1 MKKRSILE
9 DVIET
14 AFKSPVAGVVMSVFF
29 AGLGLYLTNK
39 EATAGAKPADMIF
52 LPAVHMLGNICYL
65 LSALVLM
72 LAGIGYV
79 VTSGKRRTLRT
90 KTRADIS
97 YLSKNSLG
105 VAAPQ
110 NKAPQFK
117 TKDDYFRWKES
128 LMKKSS
134 ENPRTDALLQ
144 SRPTDDIQ
152 DENKASAMNMQK
164 KEISWTFD
172 SIYDALGNIDW
183 YQFEKFSAA
192 LLTSEGFTVERRG
205 GAHPDGGVDLIA
217 TKDSDTVFIQCKH
230 WKTWEIKPKTV
241 REMVGTMK
249 INHADTG
256 AIYTLK
262 GASKAA
268 LELAAQQDIRIEEG
282 NGLATRALSRLSKEQ
297 LDSILKADLH
307 HCPKCEAE
315 MVWRAGNFNSF
326 WGCSRYPKC
335 RGKLEYSGAR

>member
-1 MKKRSILE
+1 MKNRSILE
-9 DVIET
+9 DIIET
-14 AFKSPVAGVVMSVFF
+14 AFKNPIAGVVMSVFF

-39 EATAGAKPADMIF
+39 GAPAGAKPAAMIF
-52 LPAVHMLGNICYL
+52 LPAAHMFGKVCYL
-65 LSALVLM
+65 LSGIVLI

-79 VTSGKRRTLRT
+79 VTSAKRKTRRT

-97 YLSKNSLG
+97 ALSKTQLSI
-105 VAAPQ
+105 ADPP
-110 NKAPQFK
+110 NKTPQFK
-117 TKDDYFRWKES
+117 TKEDYFRWKES
-128 LMKKSS
+128 VMKKFSD
-134 ENPRTDALLQ
+134 NPRPDALLQ
-144 SRPTDDIQ
+144 SRLSGDIQ
-152 DENKASAMNMQK
+152 DQNKESAMNMQK

-172 SIYDALGNIDW
+172 SLYYALGNIDW
-183 YQFEKFSAA
+183 YQFEKLSEA
-192 LLTSEGFTVERRG
+192 LLTSEGYTVERRG

-217 TKDSDTVFIQCKH
+217 TKDNDTILVQCKH

-249 INHADTG
+249 INHVDGG

-268 LELAAQQDIRIEEG
+268 LELATQQGISIEEG
-282 NGLATRALSRLSKEQ
+282 NALAARALSRLSKKH
-297 LDSILKADLH
+297 LDDILNADVH

-315 MVWRAGNFNSF
+315 MVWREGKFTPF
-326 WGCSRYPKC
+326 WGCSRYPRC